1 MYLGNKKLIFLACN
15 TEQVHAAIL
24 ESSKI
29 NDLFQNRQIY
39 SCRIFETFR
48 NFLDM
53 VSLRAH
59 LRETRE
65 VQVQSEGKDK
75 DGRHLLAT

>member
-1 MYLGNKKLIFLACN
+1 MNFLACD

-29 NDLFQNRQIY
+29 NDLFQNRRIY
-39 SCRIFETFR
+39 SRRIFESSW

-53 VSLRAH
+53 VFVRL
-59 LRETRE
+59 
-65 VQVQSEGKDK
+65 QM
-75 DGRHLLAT
+75 